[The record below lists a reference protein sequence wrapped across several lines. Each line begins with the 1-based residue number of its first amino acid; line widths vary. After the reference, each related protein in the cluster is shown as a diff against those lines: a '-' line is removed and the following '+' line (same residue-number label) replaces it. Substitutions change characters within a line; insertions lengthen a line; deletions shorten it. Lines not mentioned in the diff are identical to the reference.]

1 MAKNHY
7 NYRIVNIKT
16 KEFYIGVRSCSC
28 NIEDDPYMGSS
39 SIWTKLYIKEHASDL
54 QKIIIKV
61 YNSRREANAG
71 EVELLLEE
79 FKNPLC
85 INKYFDYTPDMTGT
99 KQSPEWIAKRIK
111 YGEAN
116 GMYGKHHTE
125 ESKAKIRSKLTGRKL
140 SEETKAKI
148 GVYQRTKVVSDDTKA
163 KMSKSKSKIRLIT
176 NTITGESVEMSITD
190 FCKEHP
196 ECNPNSMRKA
206 ADKGYIYKKTYRI
219 TEALL

>member
-79 FKNPLC
+79 SKNPLC
-85 INKYFDYTPDMTGT
+85 ISRYC
-99 KQSPEWIAKRIK
+99 
-111 YGEAN
+111 GEGIDLPHIILQDSN
-116 GMYGKHHTE
+116 LY
-125 ESKAKIRSKLTGRKL
+125 
-140 SEETKAKI
+140 
-148 GVYQRTKVVSDDTKA
+148 
-163 KMSKSKSKIRLIT
+163 
-176 NTITGESVEMSITD
+176 
-190 FCKEHP
+190 
-196 ECNPNSMRKA
+196 
-206 ADKGYIYKKTYRI
+206 
-219 TEALL
+219 

>member
-1 MAKNHY
+1 M
-7 NYRIVNIKT
+7 
-16 KEFYIGVRSCSC
+16 
-28 NIEDDPYMGSS
+28 
-39 SIWTKLYIKEHASDL
+39 
-54 QKIIIKV
+54 

-85 INKYFDYTPDMTGT
+85 INRYFDYTPDMTGT

-111 YGEAN
+111 YGEDN

-125 ESKAKIRSKLTGRKL
+125 ESKAKIG
-140 SEETKAKI
+140 A
-148 GVYQRTKVVSDDTKA
+148 YQRTKVVSDDTKA

-206 ADKGYIYKKTYRI
+206 ADKGYIYKKTYRSFI
-219 TEALL
+219 MKEV

>member
-85 INKYFDYTPDMTGT
+85 INRYFDYTPDMTGT
-99 KQSPEWIAKRIK
+99 K
-111 YGEAN
+111 
-116 GMYGKHHTE
+116 
-125 ESKAKIRSKLTGRKL
+125 
-140 SEETKAKI
+140 AKI
-148 GVYQRTKVVSDDTKA
+148 GAYQRTKVVSDDTKA

>member
-1 MAKNHY
+1 M
-7 NYRIVNIKT
+7 T
-16 KEFYIGVRSCSC
+16 
-28 NIEDDPYMGSS
+28 P
-39 SIWTKLYIKEHASDL
+39 IWTKLYIKEHASDL

-85 INKYFDYTPDMTGT
+85 INRYFDYTPDMTGT

-111 YGEAN
+111 YGEDN

-148 GVYQRTKVVSDDTKA
+148 GAYQ
-163 KMSKSKSKIRLIT
+163 
-176 NTITGESVEMSITD
+176 ES
-190 FCKEHP
+190 C
-196 ECNPNSMRKA
+196 
-206 ADKGYIYKKTYRI
+206 
-219 TEALL
+219 